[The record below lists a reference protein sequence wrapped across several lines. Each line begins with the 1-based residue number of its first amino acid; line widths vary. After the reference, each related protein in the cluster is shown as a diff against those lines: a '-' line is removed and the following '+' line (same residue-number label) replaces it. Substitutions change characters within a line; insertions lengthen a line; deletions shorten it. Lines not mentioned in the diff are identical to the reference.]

1 MAFSR
6 TVTLYILIILT
17 FAISLFQL
25 FRIEFEL
32 SELSGV
38 KVVLISVGANKN
50 QKLPNYT
57 ETVPKMML
65 QA

>member
-1 MAFSR
+1 
-6 TVTLYILIILT
+6 LIILT

-25 FRIEFEL
+25 VRIEFEL